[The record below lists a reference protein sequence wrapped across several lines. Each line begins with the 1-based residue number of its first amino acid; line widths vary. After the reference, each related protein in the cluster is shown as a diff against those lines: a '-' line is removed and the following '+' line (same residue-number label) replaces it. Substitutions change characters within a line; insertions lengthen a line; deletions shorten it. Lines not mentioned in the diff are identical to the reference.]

1 MVEKGTFLIQ
11 PMNKI
16 SSNTLASKP
25 IFCQDD
31 FDFQILFFI
40 LSMLIDS
47 FGIKRLDRETT
58 RKSDRFSNRYEL
70 I

>member
-31 FDFQILFFI
+31 FDFKILFFI

-47 FGIKRLDRETT
+47 LRIKRLD
-58 RKSDRFSNRYEL
+58 
-70 I
+70 